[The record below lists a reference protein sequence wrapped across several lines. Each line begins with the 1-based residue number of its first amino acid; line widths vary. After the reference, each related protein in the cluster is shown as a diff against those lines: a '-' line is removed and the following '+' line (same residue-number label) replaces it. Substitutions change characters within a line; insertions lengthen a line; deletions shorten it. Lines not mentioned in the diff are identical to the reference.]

1 MKKLRMI
8 SCIILMFPFIGL
20 SQTLENLDFVSPF
33 HEDLAAV
40 QKNDQWAFIDRN
52 GDVVINF
59 RSDLVS
65 TKTENGSYPL
75 FSNGRCLIESKKDG
89 ISYFGYIDVS
99 GKKSIEPQF
108 LNAKNFHNGKAIVLQ
123 LIKESAGVNTALGKN
138 VIYYK
143 YYEVLINVDGPLEA
157 YLSKEPQN
165 VVLDKSYLINPPEI
179 SFTHFSESLYIKKGK
194 SNKITLV
201 KID

>member
-1 MKKLRMI
+1 MKNFRWI
-8 SCIILMFPFIGL
+8 ICIVMLLPFLGL

-40 QKNDQWAFIDRN
+40 KKNDQWAFIDRN
-52 GDVVINF
+52 GDVVIDF
-59 RSDLVS
+59 RPDLVS
-65 TKTENGSYPL
+65 TRTDSGSYPL

-99 GKKSIEPQF
+99 GNKAIEPQF
-108 LNAKNFHNGKAIVLQ
+108 LNAKNFLNGKAIVLQ

-138 VIYYK
+138 VVYYK
-143 YYEVLINVDGPLEA
+143 YFEVIINTDGTLEA
-157 YLSKEPQN
+157 YLSKDPQN
-165 VVLDKSYLINPPEI
+165 VVLDKSYLRNPPEI
-179 SFTHFSESLYIKKGK
+179 SFTHFSESLYVKKDK
-194 SNKITLV
+194 SNKTTLV

>member
-1 MKKLRMI
+1 
-8 SCIILMFPFIGL
+8 MFPFIGL

-59 RSDLVS
+59 RTDLVS

-75 FSNGRCLIESKKDG
+75 FNNERCLIESKKDG

-99 GKKSIEPQF
+99 GKKIIEPQF

-138 VIYYK
+138 VVYYK
-143 YYEVLINVDGPLEA
+143 YYEALINADGPLEA

-165 VVLDKSYLINPPEI
+165 VVLDKSYLISPPEI
-179 SFTHFSESLYIKKGK
+179 SFTYFSESLYIKKDK